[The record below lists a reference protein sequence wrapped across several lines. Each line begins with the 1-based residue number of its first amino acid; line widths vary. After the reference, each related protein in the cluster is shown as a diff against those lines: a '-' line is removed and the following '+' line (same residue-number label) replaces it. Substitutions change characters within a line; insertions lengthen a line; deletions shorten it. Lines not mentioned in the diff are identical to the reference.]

1 MPVRTTASPRW
12 WRRECERD
20 LLSVGKLFHVAHI
33 VEELAPLDAWYDR
46 VFAPV
51 RGIMDGN
58 YAEPIRRMAS
68 LLVIGDT
75 IVEAMS
81 PSPGPEAVALPIGRF
96 QARFGRH
103 WHSVAWFTDDVG
115 GVWDRL
121 TAHGLRV
128 INPRGGPDQR
138 PLEGDIYTHP
148 KDTHSQL
155 EFFQPPVTHGGPAA
169 PGHFADPRF
178 EPDWPA
184 PWLASPNPLG
194 IDRLAYVTIVVP
206 DLEQATAVYCDGIG
220 ATLLRRAASPLT
232 GTECAYVSVGPETV
246 LELAQ
251 PTESDSLAGQELA
264 AHGGMCHAVAFTVA
278 DLDQAEAHLGRQ
290 GVAVLARDETTILT
304 DPDDCF
310 GAPFR
315 FTTWKAP
322 GDPRD

>member
-1 MPVRTTASPRW
+1 
-12 WRRECERD
+12 
-20 LLSVGKLFHVAHI
+20 
-33 VEELAPLDAWYDR
+33 
-46 VFAPV
+46 
-51 RGIMDGN
+51 MDGN

-81 PSPGPEAVALPIGRF
+81 PSPGPEAVTLPIGRF

-115 GVWDRL
+115 RVWDQL
-121 TAHGLRV
+121 TAYGIRV
-128 INPRGGPDQR
+128 ITPRGGPGER

-148 KDTHSQL
+148 KDTFSQL
-155 EFFQPPVTHGGPAA
+155 EFFQPQVANGGPAA
-169 PGHFADPRF
+169 PGPFADPRF

-194 IDRLAYVTIVVP
+194 IERLAYVTIVVP
-206 DLEQATAVYCDGIG
+206 DLAQATAVYCEGIG
-220 ATLLRRAASPLT
+220 ATLLHEASSGLAST
-232 GTECAYVSVGPETV
+232 TNAYVAVGPETV

-251 PTESDSLAGQELA
+251 PTEGDGLAGRELA
-264 AHGGMCHAVAFTVA
+264 AHGGMCHAMAFTVA
-278 DLDQAEAHLGRQ
+278 DLDRVEAHLGRQ
-290 GVAVLARDETTILT
+290 GVGIAGRDETTILT

-315 FTTWKAP
+315 FTTWSVP